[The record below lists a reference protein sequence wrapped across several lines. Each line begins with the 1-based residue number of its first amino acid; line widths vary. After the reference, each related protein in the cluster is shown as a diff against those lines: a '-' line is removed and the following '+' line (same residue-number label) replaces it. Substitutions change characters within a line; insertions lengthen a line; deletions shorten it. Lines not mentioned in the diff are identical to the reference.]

1 MEVTLQ
7 MLEETHDIS
16 DKQKMYWA
24 CYYFQVPVILFNLII
39 VEVGIIIAS
48 AFQMK

>member
-7 MLEETHDIS
+7 TLEETYDIS
-16 DKQKMYWA
+16 DKQRYGH
-24 CYYFQVPVILFNLII
+24 VITSRFLSSYLILII

-48 AFQMK
+48 AFQMM